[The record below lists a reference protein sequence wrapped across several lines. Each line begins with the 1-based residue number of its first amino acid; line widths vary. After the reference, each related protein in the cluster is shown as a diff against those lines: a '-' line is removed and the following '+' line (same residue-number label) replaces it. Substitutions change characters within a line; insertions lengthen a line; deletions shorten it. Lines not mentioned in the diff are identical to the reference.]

1 MNRALHDLSL
11 TMVGAG
17 VAPLQ
22 HKFVSTVLRLS
33 SLSSLA
39 RRHTKH
45 HKSLSELHSKT
56 HFPTGVTRL
65 PCLSDQYKGHLT
77 PHTFSGV
84 FTHCNTRY
92 TTGVELHFTKHGI
105 NIETD
110 QLHSILSGVGKKLWK
125 QREFPS
131 SGYAPHPKSID
142 FKNSHLLTEFV
153 TAVIPHIR

>member
-1 MNRALHDLSL
+1 MSHGIVANPVFRRRVPKLNRALHDLSR
-11 TMVGAG
+11 TMVGAE

-65 PCLSDQYKGHLT
+65 PCLGDQYGGHLT
-77 PHTFSGV
+77 SHTCSGV
-84 FTHCNTRY
+84 FTHCNMRCA
-92 TTGVELHFTKHGI
+92 TGVEIHFTKHGI
-105 NIETD
+105 NIEND
-110 QLHSILSGVGKKLWK
+110 QLHSILSGVGKNLGK
-125 QREFPS
+125 RE
-131 SGYAPHPKSID
+131 
-142 FKNSHLLTEFV
+142 NSPALGMPLILK
-153 TAVIPHIR
+153 A